1 MPFSIIIA
9 LWCLIKSISYT
20 KVSKGPYGMHESSLD
35 LFCNHENQKFV
46 PSIFLSTP
54 STAII
59 GINEIDNAFDQAL
72 MELAEKAGVSLE
84 YYIMEFM

>member
-9 LWCLIKSISYT
+9 LWCLAKSISYT

-35 LFCNHENQKFV
+35 LFCNHENEKL
-46 PSIFLSTP
+46 ILISTP
-54 STAII
+54 S
-59 GINEIDNAFDQAL
+59 GEIDNAFDLAL
-72 MELAEKAGVSLE
+72 MELAEKAGVPLE

>member
-9 LWCLIKSISYT
+9 LWCLAKSISYT

-35 LFCNHENQKFV
+35 LFCNHENEKLILV
-46 PSIFLSTP
+46 STP
-54 STAII
+54 S
-59 GINEIDNAFDQAL
+59 NEIDNAFDLAL